1 MTRTPSKVTARA
13 HTHVARS
20 GKASLIT
27 TLTATLIALVTAM
40 AAAAPPTAAAT
51 HAPAVPLTAAAP
63 PAPAVPPTAPAP
75 AAGGLP
81 LPAAPGLSDYLAS
94 FDAAYLPPD
103 HVTLALVDA
112 EAAVRRAGWATAPR
126 VGMEQTLRLIDFT
139 TLALDVTTDV
149 AVPLYAA
156 RQPLESAIAAAALE
170 HQRATAEATR
180 ADARARFAGDVLA
193 YALLSAA
200 ADDLSRAL
208 VLAHAQGWPGT
219 VDATDPARIP
229 AASRDAYLQQRK
241 LADLLAFLRSNV
253 DDLRRALARDTQL
266 APAALVPPPPAET
279 LASFSAAPPTHAR
292 CLREA
297 PAAHDARARHRQR
310 ALQDALS
317 GTPAAT
323 VDLVAELGARSAAAG
338 APITTPMGLRASIAL
353 EGRIAIP
360 STWPVK
366 GEASASVDLAGIRQ
380 SLRVEW
386 PPRPT
391 PVLEAGRSADLVL
404 ADELDALDAN
414 LRALRR
420 SLDQASSRR
429 AERALRLA
437 WFVQDVAPP
446 TDPRDRPTNGEQ
458 PLPEPIADLHAAE
471 LRTNLAFA
479 RLDEAL
485 AWIELRLACGAGV

>member
-40 AAAAPPTAAAT
+40 AGAA
-51 HAPAVPLTAAAP
+51 
-63 PAPAVPPTAPAP
+63 PPTAPAP
-75 AAGGLP
+75 ATGGLP
-81 LPAAPGLSDYLAS
+81 LPTAPGLSDYLAS
-94 FDAAYLPPD
+94 FDAAYVPPD

-126 VGMEQTLRLIDFT
+126 VGIEQTLRFIDFT

-156 RQPLESAIAAAALE
+156 RQPLESALATAALE

-180 ADARARFAGDVLA
+180 VDARARFAGDVLA
-193 YALLSAA
+193 YALLSTA

-208 VLAHAQGWPGT
+208 DLAHAHGWPGT
-219 VDATDPARIP
+219 FDATDPTRIP
-229 AASRDAYLQQRK
+229 AASRDAYLQERK
-241 LADLLAFLRSNV
+241 LGDLLAFLRSNV
-253 DDLRRALARDTQL
+253 GDLRRALARDTQL
-266 APAALVPPPPAET
+266 APATLVPPPAAET
-279 LASFSAAPPTHAR
+279 LEALSAAPPSHAR

-310 ALQDALS
+310 VLQDTLN

-338 APITTPMGLRASIAL
+338 APITSPMGLRASIAL
-353 EGRIAIP
+353 EGRIAMP

-366 GEASASVDLAGIRQ
+366 GEASASIDLAGIRQ

-446 TDPRDRPTNGEQ
+446 TDPRDRPTNGEES
-458 PLPEPIADLHAAE
+458 LPDPIADLHAAE